1 MAWSTYDTFYEGGL
15 FVYDEDTRL
24 VWVSYSD
31 VISKFSGITMG
42 NLKDSFYKS
51 MMIRW
56 KNKTHREENFF
67 SIGKRVEKIKTPV
80 IRQIILWKDIGK
92 NVIL

>member
-1 MAWSTYDTFYEGGL
+1 MAAEH
-15 FVYDEDTRL
+15 
-24 VWVSYSD
+24 
-31 VISKFSGITMG
+31 G
-42 NLKDSFYKS
+42 NSLDSLYKS
-51 MMIRW
+51 MMMRW

-67 SIGKRVEKIKTPV
+67 SIGKCVKKIKTPV

>member
-1 MAWSTYDTFYEGGL
+1 
-15 FVYDEDTRL
+15 
-24 VWVSYSD
+24 
-31 VISKFSGITMG
+31 MG
-42 NLKDSFYKS
+42 NSLDSLYKS
-51 MMIRW
+51 MMMRW

-67 SIGKRVEKIKTPV
+67 SIEKCVKKIKTPV